1 MKKGTAMERYCLIA
15 NPTSG
20 SGNGRTYLER
30 VRALLDARG
39 VDYAVKETQYPNHAT
54 VLAKE
59 AVDEGFDVIVAVGG
73 DGTLHETAMSVVHTD
88 RILGLLP
95 CGTGNDYARP
105 LGIPTDAEAAV
116 EILLHGENRVVDAG
130 EANGTVFFNIAGFGF
145 DVDVLD
151 YTEEFKPKCRN
162 GETAYRLGCLKAVLG
177 LKLRRSTLTY
187 PDGTVEQNVLMA
199 AAGIGTHFG
208 GGMNVLPESDM
219 SDGLLDICVA
229 HDVGRL
235 GVLKLLPKFIKGKHI
250 GLPVISY
257 RKATEVS
264 VVCDPVSRIE
274 VDGERM
280 DGTPVTFRVLPKA
293 LTVRAPQSNR

>member
-1 MKKGTAMERYCLIA
+1 MERYCLISNRVA
-15 NPTSG
+15 GSG
-20 SGNGRTYLER
+20 SAGAYIDR
-30 VRALLDARG
+30 VKALMENRG
-39 VDYAVKETQYPNHAT
+39 VDFEIRETQYPGHAT
-54 VLAKE
+54 ELAKA

-73 DGTLHETAMSVVHTD
+73 DGTLRETALSVVHTD

-105 LGIPTDAEAAV
+105 LGIPTDAEAALD
-116 EILLHGENRVVDAG
+116 ILLNGETRTVDAG
-130 EANGTVFFNIAGFGF
+130 MANDQIFFNIAGFGF

-177 LKLRRSTLTY
+177 LKLRRSTLTF
-187 PDGTVEQNVLMA
+187 PDGTIERNVLMA
-199 AAGIGTHFG
+199 AAGVGTHFG

-219 SDGLLDICVA
+219 SDGLLDVCIA
-229 HDVGRL
+229 HDVKRI
-235 GVLKLLPKFIKGKHI
+235 GVLKLLPKFIKGKHL
-250 GLPVISY
+250 GLKCITY

-280 DGTPVTFRVLPKA
+280 DGTPVTFRILPGA
-293 LTVRAPQSNR
+293 LKVRAPKSN

>member
-1 MKKGTAMERYCLIA
+1 MERYCLISNRVA
-15 NPTSG
+15 GSG
-20 SGNGRTYLER
+20 SAGAYIDR
-30 VRALLDARG
+30 VKVLMENRG
-39 VDYAVKETQYPNHAT
+39 VDFEIRETQYPGHAT
-54 VLAKE
+54 ELAKA

-73 DGTLHETAMSVVHTD
+73 DGTLRETALSVVHTD
-88 RILGLLP
+88 RVLGLLP

-105 LGIPTDAEAAV
+105 LGIPTDAEAALD
-116 EILLHGENRVVDAG
+116 ILLNGETRTVDAG
-130 EANGTVFFNIAGFGF
+130 MANDQIFFNIAGFGF

-177 LKLRRSTLTY
+177 LKLRRSTLTF
-187 PDGTVEQNVLMA
+187 PDGTIERNVLMA
-199 AAGIGTHFG
+199 AAGVGTHFG

-219 SDGLLDICVA
+219 SDGLLDVCIA
-229 HDVGRL
+229 HDVKRI
-235 GVLKLLPKFIKGKHI
+235 GVLKLLPKFIKGKHL
-250 GLPVISY
+250 GLKCITY

-280 DGTPVTFRVLPKA
+280 DGTPVTFRILPGA
-293 LTVRAPQSNR
+293 LKVRAPKSN

>member
-1 MKKGTAMERYCLIA
+1 MERYCLISNRVA
-15 NPTSG
+15 GSG
-20 SGNGRTYLER
+20 SAGAYIDR
-30 VRALLDARG
+30 VKALMENRG
-39 VDYAVKETQYPNHAT
+39 VDFEIRETQYPGHAT
-54 VLAKE
+54 ELAKA

-73 DGTLHETAMSVVHTD
+73 DGTLRETALSVVHTD
-88 RILGLLP
+88 RVLGLLP

-105 LGIPTDAEAAV
+105 LGIPTDAEAALD
-116 EILLHGENRVVDAG
+116 ILLNGETRTVDAG
-130 EANGTVFFNIAGFGF
+130 MANDQIFFNIAGFGF

-177 LKLRRSTLTY
+177 LKLRRSTLTF
-187 PDGTVEQNVLMA
+187 PDGTIERNVLMA
-199 AAGIGTHFG
+199 AAGVGTHFG

-219 SDGLLDICVA
+219 SDGLLDVCIA
-229 HDVGRL
+229 HDVKRI
-235 GVLKLLPKFIKGKHI
+235 GVLKLLPKFIKGKHL
-250 GLPVISY
+250 GLKCITY

-280 DGTPVTFRVLPKA
+280 DGTPVTFRVLPGA
-293 LTVRAPQSNR
+293 LTIRTQKKN

>member
-1 MKKGTAMERYCLIA
+1 MERFCLVA
-15 NPTSG
+15 NPVSG
-20 SGNGRTYLER
+20 SGNGKKYLEQ
-30 VRALLDARG
+30 VRAILDARG
-39 VDYAVKETQYPNHAT
+39 VEYAVKETQYPGHAT
-54 VLAKE
+54 LLAKE
-59 AVDEGFDVIVAVGG
+59 AIDEGFDVIVAVGG
-73 DGTLHETAMSVVHTD
+73 DGTLRETAMSVIHTD
-88 RILGLLP
+88 RVLGLLP

-105 LGIPTDAEAAV
+105 LHIPIDAQAAV
-116 EILLHGENRVVDAG
+116 DILLNGENRVVDAG

-177 LKLRRSTLTY
+177 LKLRKTTLTF
-187 PDGTVEQNVLMA
+187 PDGTIEQNVLMA
-199 AAGIGTHFG
+199 AAGVGTHFG

-219 SDGLLDICVA
+219 SDGLLDVCIA
-229 HDVGRL
+229 HDVNRL
-235 GVLKLLPKFIKGKHI
+235 RLLSLLPKFIKGKHI
-250 GLPVISY
+250 GLPVITY

-293 LTVRAPQSNR
+293 LTVRAPKRND